1 MKYEEALAKIHS
13 FQTFGSRLGLSRM
26 RVLMNYL
33 GDPQDALPTI
43 HVAGTNGKG
52 SVCRYLAEILRGQG
66 YHVGLYTSPYLEE
79 FNERIEYDGEPIAP
93 DDLAACAARVFSAV
107 DRMLSEGLESPTEFE
122 VVTAI
127 GFVYFRQKPL
137 DFLVLEVGLGGT
149 GDSTNLVR
157 SPLVSV
163 VTSISYDHM
172 DVLGDTLEAIA
183 AEKAGIF
190 KPGCPVVSHV
200 KEPGPAAVIRKIAAE
215 RDCPYIDAA
224 LAKPRDITRS
234 LDGYGF
240 TLDGFG
246 RIELGMIGLHQIDNA
261 VCALHVVEALEKR
274 GIIKADRALVR
285 AAMTRARQK
294 GRLEILRR
302 SPCILI
308 DGAHNE
314 AGAEAL
320 ASVMEYH
327 FKGGRILLVLG
338 VLADKK
344 ADRILDPLLRL
355 GVDAIA
361 TEPDN
366 PRRLPAAEL
375 CRQIRDA
382 GTSCRAVPDWA
393 DACRLV
399 DASMDR
405 YDAVLF
411 SGSLYLIGRIRGW
424 YLHGE

>member
-1 MKYEEALAKIHS
+1 MEYEAALAKIHS

-26 RVLMNYL
+26 RVLMNIL

-52 SVCRYLAEILRGQG
+52 SVCRYLAEILRAQG

-93 DDLAACAARVFSAV
+93 DDLAACAALVFDAV
-107 DRMLSEGLESPTEFE
+107 DRMLAEGLESPTEFE

-157 SPLVSV
+157 APLASV

-183 AEKAGIF
+183 TEKAGIF
-190 KPGCPVVSHV
+190 KPGCPVISNV
-200 KEPGPAAVIRKIAAE
+200 KDPGPAGVIRRIAAE
-215 RDCPYIDAA
+215 RGCPYTDATQA
-224 LAKPRDITRS
+224 VPTDITQS

-246 RIELGMIGLHQIDNA
+246 RIELGMIGMHQIDNA
-261 VCALHVVEALEKR
+261 VCALKVVEAMEQR
-274 GIIKADRALVR
+274 GIIKADRDRVR
-285 AAMTRARQK
+285 AAMASARQK

-302 SPCILI
+302 SPCLLI

-320 ASVMEYH
+320 AAVMEAH
-327 FKGGRILLVLG
+327 FAGQRILLVLG

-344 ADRILDPLLRL
+344 ADRILGPLLRL

-366 PRRLPAAEL
+366 PRRLPAEDL
-375 CRQIRDA
+375 CRQIRAA
-382 GTSCRAVPDWA
+382 GTTCRAVPDWA
-393 DACRLV
+393 DACRQV
-399 DASMDR
+399 DASLNR
-405 YDAVLF
+405 YDVVLF

-424 YLHGE
+424 YLHGN